1 MGSNKIIFLCL
12 LLTLTACG
20 GKKSSKTGVEGSTSL
35 STIFVK
41 GDPKELIKGST
52 LDKNSFISERDMT
65 EYDNYSLSNIWQ
77 FTEKEVI
84 VEKEDT
90 GNPEDGN
97 EATEEDQT
105 ANALPFYT
113 FQKLGNDY
121 IYSNPKSNL
130 KFGFTVNNG
139 KLELKTFDTGY
150 GVYDLSI
157 LHYSLKKSKDSF
169 SLLVEIQEQDPTE
182 GRVLL
187 SFVFVKKSEQKNILK
202 VDDHYKYIMGAGVA
216 IGWPQK
222 EILQI
227 DVCGNQYKSTEDAFN
242 GGIQVWKN
250 ALRNK
255 MTIKTNYLSVYP
267 PFSDL
272 NSHCIYTVKDYS
284 TESRPQYMNPA
295 STTTNYDTFKA
306 EIIDADVFV
315 WVKEV
320 EKDGDISKMA
330 SYMID
335 VTAHELGHFLGLGH
349 QFDETFKS
357 IMSYDNVPYI
367 TDYDQEAASYLYPTL
382 K

>member
-1 MGSNKIIFLCL
+1 MGSSRIIFLCL

-20 GKKSSKTGVEGSTSL
+20 GKKSSNKTGIEGSTSL
-35 STIFVK
+35 STVFLK

-52 LDKNSFISERDMT
+52 LDKKSFISERNVTDF
-65 EYDNYSLSNIWQ
+65 DDYSLSTIWQ

-105 ANALPFYT
+105 THAQPFYT
-113 FQKLGNDY
+113 FQKSGNDY

-130 KFGFTVNNG
+130 VFGFAANNG
-139 KLELKTFDTGY
+139 KLELKTLGTGY
-150 GVYDLSI
+150 GNFDLTT

-169 SLLVEIQEQDPTE
+169 SILAELQDVTE
-182 GRVLL
+182 GRILL

-202 VDDHYKYIMGAGVA
+202 VDEHFKYILGAGVVL
-216 IGWPQK
+216 GWSQK
-222 EILQI
+222 EELQI
-227 DVCGNQYKSTEDAFN
+227 DVCGNQYKSTENAFN
-242 GGIQVWKN
+242 SGIQMWKN
-250 ALRNK
+250 VLKDKLA
-255 MTIKTNYLSVYP
+255 IKTNYLSVYP

-284 TESRPQYMNPA
+284 TESRLQYINPA
-295 STTTNYDTFKA
+295 STATSYDTFKA
-306 EIIDADVFV
+306 EIIDADIFV
-315 WVKEV
+315 WVKEI
-320 EKDGDISKMA
+320 EKDGDITGMVH
-330 SYMID
+330 YLTD

-349 QFDETFKS
+349 QFDETYKS

-367 TDYDQEAASYLYPTL
+367 TDYDEEAASYLYPTL